1 MMTNKTHQ
9 IADFDSIVGD
19 ENSWQILASANLCP
33 SSWNLPDLEMTRIFV
48 SGLRIRIEKKLAS
61 KNWPAFVDRHKKIV
75 YVARDFLELENITQE
90 EKLATI
96 LHEIGHIVNREP
108 EDSQITDKT
117 QEDCIANLFLAL
129 REQDNPSDTPAGISE
144 LYADDY
150 ARYCGFPDHLGSGLR
165 LLYEISNNFQIQSTR
180 ERIARLEADER
191 PLLLNLIPLPN

>member
-9 IADFDSIVGD
+9 VADFDSIVED

-48 SGLRIRIEKKLAS
+48 SGLRIKIEEKLAS
-61 KNWPAFVDRHKKIV
+61 KNWPACANRDENLVKV
-75 YVARDFLELENITQE
+75 SQDFLDLGNFTQE

-108 EDSQITDKT
+108 EDLQITDKT
-117 QEDCIANLFLAL
+117 QEDCIADYFLAL
-129 REQDNPSDTPAGISE
+129 KEQDNPSDTPAGISE

-150 ARYCGFPDHLGSGLR
+150 ARHCGLVDSLRGVLQSLREGYPDLFENQVTRDRLTRIDSGCDPVL
-165 LLYEISNNFQIQSTR
+165 SSH
-180 ERIARLEADER
+180 AA
-191 PLLLNLIPLPN
+191 